1 MRVMQQIRDILSCRD
16 IPKELIAGQKSVRYY
31 NMLCLFD
38 DPGASENPIS
48 FKIVRHH
55 NQADIENI
63 TLNALI
69 FRGPFTTKEAK
80 NALLQCFREEDTDMQ
95 WNILDAL
102 FKRKNHRACEDEE
115 HPQRIEYAHLYAE
128 LMQVYQNPDQGSAR
142 EL

>member
-16 IPKELIAGQKSVRYY
+16 IPEELIARQKSVRYY

-69 FRGPFTTKEAK
+69 FRGPHTIKEAK
-80 NALLQCFREEDTDMQ
+80 NALVQCFREETKDIQ
-95 WNILDAL
+95 YNILDGL
-102 FKRKNHRACEDEE
+102 FKRRTWRVCENEAHEQRMAYSDLYQELLVE
-115 HPQRIEYAHLYAE
+115 HQTSE
-128 LMQVYQNPDQGSAR
+128 QGSAR